1 MRAANRVGIAGVLIA
16 AVVSAGSTVGAT
28 TDNNGRGRLSAI
40 DHIVVIYEENHS
52 FDNLFGSWPGVN
64 GLNNKPGNTPRN
76 VQVDTTGTPLSCL
89 LQKDVNLT
97 SPPLPGTDC
106 TLPDGSIVQSAFPN
120 APFKIDD
127 FIKPEDT
134 TCPTPANAFSV
145 PNGVL
150 KGSGLPGG
158 CTRDLVH
165 KFYQEQ
171 YQIDGGKMD
180 RYTVG
185 SDAAGLTQGFY
196 DTKQLPVYKYL
207 HGPNA
212 PKYAILDDFFQAAF
226 GGSFLNHQWLIA
238 AATPVYPDPLPTPDT
253 LHSIIDADG
262 FPANYPPLHPTTGL
276 RDGVLTVACNADG
289 TPPAPARVCGNYA
302 VNTMQPTSQPRGSF
316 GAVLPTQH
324 GPTIGDELTAANVS
338 WAWYS
343 GGWDNATGNTAG
355 AGYTNGPGPTC
366 GDPNALAGST
376 YPACPDALFQF
387 HHQPFNY
394 YANYAP
400 GTSGRSHLKDEA
412 DFRAAV
418 TAGQLPAVSF
428 VKPVG
433 EENEHPG
440 YASQANGNDHLVD
453 LLQAIES
460 GPQAKS
466 TMVVVTYD
474 EFGGQWDHV
483 KPPTQKKV
491 SDAFGPGTRI
501 PAIVIAPNLPEQHAV
516 DSAEHDTTSILATI
530 EHRFGLKPLSSR
542 DAAVNDLATV
552 YHDPD

>member
-1 MRAANRVGIAGVLIA
+1 MRNAARVGIVGGLIA

-28 TDNNGRGRLSAI
+28 NDKHGPSPLSAI

-52 FDNLFGSWPGVN
+52 FDNLFGSWPGVD
-64 GLNNKPGNTPRN
+64 GLNKKPGNTPRN
-76 VQVDTTGTPLSCL
+76 VQVDTTGTPLNCL

-97 SPPLPGTDC
+97 SPPLTGTNC
-106 TLPDGSIVQSAFPN
+106 TLPDGSTVQSAFPN

-127 FIKPEDT
+127 FIKPGDT
-134 TCPTPANAFSV
+134 TCPTPAQAFS
-145 PNGVL
+145 PANANGVL

-196 DTKQLPVYKYL
+196 DTTQLPVYKYL
-207 HGPNA
+207 TGPNA
-212 PKYAILDDFFQAAF
+212 PKYAILDQFFQAAF

-238 AATPVYPDPLPTPDT
+238 AATPVYPGTPADT

-276 RDGVLTVACNADG
+276 RDAVLTVACNPDG

-302 VNTMQPTSQPRGSF
+302 VNTMQPTSQPRGAF

-324 GPTIGDELTAANVS
+324 GTTIGDELTAANLP
-338 WAWYS
+338 WAWYA
-343 GGWDNATGNTAG
+343 GGWDNATGNSAG
-355 AGYTNGPGPTC
+355 AGFTNGPGPSC
-366 GDPNALAGST
+366 SDPNALPGST
-376 YPACPDALFQF
+376 WPVCPDALFQF

-394 YANYAP
+394 YANYEVGAP
-400 GTSGRSHLKDEA
+400 GRSHLKDEA
-412 DFRAAV
+412 DFTAAV
-418 TAGQLPAVSF
+418 AAGQLPAVSF

-440 YASQANGNDHLVD
+440 YASQPDGNDHLVD
-453 LLQAIES
+453 LLKAIES
-460 GPQAKS
+460 GPQAAS
-466 TMVVVTYD
+466 TMVIVTYD

-501 PAIVIAPNLPEQHAV
+501 PAIVIAPNLSRAHVV
-516 DSAEHDTTSILATI
+516 DSASHDTTSILATI
-530 EHRFGLKPLSSR
+530 EHRFGLEPLSSR
-542 DAAVNDLATV
+542 DKAVNDVATV
-552 YHDPD
+552 YSA

>member
-1 MRAANRVGIAGVLIA
+1 MRNAARVGIVGGLIA

-28 TDNNGRGRLSAI
+28 NDKHGPGPLSAI

-52 FDNLFGSWPGVN
+52 FDNLFGSWPAVD
-64 GLNNKPGNTPRN
+64 GLNKKPGNTPRN
-76 VQVDTTGTPLSCL
+76 AQVDTTGKPLSCL

-97 SPPLPGTDC
+97 SPPLTGTDC
-106 TLPDGSIVQSAFPN
+106 TLPDGTAVQSAFAN
-120 APFKIDD
+120 QPFRIDD
-127 FIKPEDT
+127 YIASTDV
-134 TCPTPANAFSV
+134 TCPKPLQGFAF
-145 PNGVL
+145 PNGL
-150 KGSGLPGG
+150 PKGDPQALPGG

-196 DTKQLPVYKYL
+196 DTTQLPVYKYL
-207 HGPNA
+207 TGPNA
-212 PKYAILDDFFQAAF
+212 PKYAILDQFFQAAF

-238 AATPVYPDPLPTPDT
+238 AATPVYPGTPADT

-276 RDGVLTVACNADG
+276 RDAVLTVACNPDG

-302 VNTMQPTSQPRGSF
+302 VNTMQPTSQPRGAF

-324 GPTIGDELTAANVS
+324 GTTIGDELSAANLP
-338 WAWYS
+338 WAWYA
-343 GGWDNATGNTAG
+343 GGWDNATGNSAG
-355 AGYTNGPGPTC
+355 AGFTNGPGPSC
-366 GDPNALAGST
+366 IDPNALPGST
-376 YPACPDALFQF
+376 WPVCPDALFQF

-394 YANYAP
+394 YANYEVGAP
-400 GTSGRSHLKDEA
+400 GRSHLKDEA
-412 DFRAAV
+412 DFTAAV
-418 TAGQLPAVSF
+418 AGGQLPAVSF

-440 YASQANGNDHLVD
+440 YASQPDGNDHLVD
-453 LLQAIES
+453 LLKAIES
-460 GPQAKS
+460 GPQAAS
-466 TMVVVTYD
+466 TMVIVTYD

-501 PAIVIAPNLPEQHAV
+501 PALVIAPNLTRSGAV
-516 DSAEHDTTSILATI
+516 DSASHDTTSILATI
-530 EHRFGLKPLSSR
+530 EHRFGVPALSSR

-552 YHDPD
+552 YSA

>member
-1 MRAANRVGIAGVLIA
+1 MRSAARVGIVGALVA

-52 FDNLFGSWPGVN
+52 FDNLFGSWPGVD
-64 GLNNKPGNTPRN
+64 GLNKKPGNTPRN
-76 VQVDTTGTPLSCL
+76 TQVDTTGKKLQCL

-97 SPPLPGTDC
+97 SPPLAGTAC
-106 TLPDGSIVQSAFPN
+106 TLPDGSTVQSEFAN

-127 FIKPEDT
+127 FIMPADT
-134 TCPTPANAFSV
+134 TCPKPTEAFNF
-145 PNGVL
+145 PNGVA

-185 SDAAGLTQGFY
+185 SDAAGLTQGYY
-196 DTKQLPVYKYL
+196 DTKQLPIYKYL
-207 HGPNA
+207 TGPHA
-212 PKYAILDDFFQAAF
+212 PKYAILDQFFQAAF

-238 AATPVYPDPLPTPDT
+238 AATPTLSRDSHTAPDPS

-276 RDGVLTVACNADG
+276 RDGALTVACNADG
-289 TPPAPARVCGNYA
+289 SPPAPARVCGNYA
-302 VNTMQPTSQPRGSF
+302 VNTMQPTSQPRGAF

-324 GPTIGDELTAANVS
+324 GATIGDELTAANVP
-338 WAWYS
+338 WAWYA
-343 GGWDNATGNTAG
+343 GGWDNATGNSRAPASRTALDRR
-355 AGYTNGPGPTC
+355 APIRTQ
-366 GDPNALAGST
+366 S
-376 YPACPDALFQF
+376 PAPR
-387 HHQPFNY
+387 
-394 YANYAP
+394 
-400 GTSGRSHLKDEA
+400 GRSA
-412 DFRAAV
+412 RMRCSSSTTSRSTTTPTTRSARPAARTSRTRSDFTNAV
-418 TAGQLPAVSF
+418 AAGQLPAVSF

-440 YASQANGNDHLVD
+440 YASQPDGNDHLVE
-453 LLQAIES
+453 LLKAIEA
-460 GPQAKS
+460 GPQASS
-466 TMVVVTYD
+466 TMVIVTYD

-483 KPPTQKKV
+483 KPPTQKKI
-491 SDAFGPGTRI
+491 SDVFGPGTRI
-501 PAIVIAPNLPEQHAV
+501 PAIVIAPNLRKAHAV
-516 DSAEHDTTSILATI
+516 DSKSHDTTSILATI
-530 EHRFGLKPLSSR
+530 EHRFGLPALSSR
-542 DAAVNDLATV
+542 DGAVNDVATA
-552 YHDPD
+552 YSA